1 MPLCG
6 HSRLLEVE
14 TSDADQAAIDEL
26 GPIALTGIEVVTLAI
41 LFVDQRRDAQSIL
54 HGIAEVLVQEVVKS
68 LGAVLEDAH
77 VLVGTARDTG
87 DGLTKIYK
95 RFSWDSRVLGHAD
108 AEELLGYDEDH
119 SGNQM
124 EQIEEELVAPAVAQ
138 LGRWLPDETI
148 GRVPFDAAVDGIT
161 EL

>member
-6 HSRLLEVE
+6 HRRLLEVE
-14 TSDADQAAIDEL
+14 TPDADQAAIDEL
-26 GPIALTGIEVVTLAI
+26 RPIALTGIEVVTLAI
-41 LFVDQRRDAQSIL
+41 LFVDQRRDAQCIL
-54 HGIAEVLVQEVVKS
+54 HGVAEVLVQEVVKS

-77 VLVGTARDTG
+77 VLVGAREDR
-87 DGLTKIYK
+87 LMKIYK
-95 RFSWDSRVLGHAD
+95 RFSWDSRVLWHAD